1 MPDLHH
7 PFDQGVRGQQV
18 VGYSDKEIHNKP
30 KGRPINRREVIKA
43 AKDLGYGRGV
53 IRQLEDA
60 ETDEEITRI
69 MTNARKR
76 SLE

>member
-7 PFDQGVRGQQV
+7 PFDQGVKGQQV
-18 VGYSDKEIHNKP
+18 VGYSDKEIHRKTQ
-30 KGRPINRREVIKA
+30 GRPINKRDIINA
-43 AKDLGYGRGV
+43 ARDLGYGHGV
-53 IRQLEDA
+53 VRQLEDA

-76 SLE
+76 SL